1 MVNVGID
8 VSKEHLDTAIRP
20 EGLRFKFT
28 NSEPGIAELIKRLR
42 KLRPE
47 RIILEPTGGYEA
59 ALVHA
64 LSAAKLPVV
73 VINARQIR
81 QFAQATGR
89 LAKTDTIDADVL
101 AHYGEAIQPE
111 IRPLKDE
118 HLRELEA
125 HVNRRRQLVDMR
137 AAEQKRKQQA
147 PKVVHASIET
157 VIEFLD
163 RQINDVD
170 ADIDKLIRSSPLW
183 NEGSDTIQS
192 VPGVGSVTASTLL
205 ALVPELGKLQRKQIA
220 ALVGVAPLN
229 RDSGRSNGTRN
240 IWGGRAPVRAV
251 LYMAA
256 NVASRC
262 NPVIRALRE
271 RLEAKGKP
279 PKVALVACMRK
290 LLTILNAMMRD
301 RASWSP
307 KIATS

>member
-20 EGLRFKFT
+20 EGLRFKFA
-28 NSEPGIAELIKRLR
+28 NNDAGITELIKRMR

-47 RIILEPTGGYEA
+47 RIVLEPTGGYEA

-64 LSAAKLPVV
+64 LAAAELPVV

-81 QFAQATGR
+81 HFAQATGH

-101 AHYGEAIQPE
+101 AHYGEAIRPE
-111 IRPLKDE
+111 IRALKDE
-118 HLRELEA
+118 PLRALEA

-147 PKVVHASIET
+147 PMVVHASIET

-163 RQINDVD
+163 KQINEVD
-170 ADIDKLIRSSPLW
+170 GDIDQLIRSSPLW
-183 NEGSDTIQS
+183 HEGTDVLQS
-192 VPGVGSVTASTLL
+192 VPGVGKVTASTLL
-205 ALVPELGKLQRKQIA
+205 ALLPELGKLQRKQIS

-229 RDSGRSNGTRN
+229 RDSGRSTGARK

-256 NVASRC
+256 TVASRF
-262 NPVIRALRE
+262 NPVIRSLRE

-279 PKVALVACMRK
+279 AKVALVACMRK

-301 RASWSP
+301 GASWKP
-307 KIATS
+307 AIAPA